1 MCKSLSVF
9 HCSHFPFLFS
19 TVLELFDV
27 QDYRNFEIW
36 VRGRSGSLKM
46 EPFNRSFT
54 TSYLSAGVSIAV
66 FCTVFLSSVSMLMHD
81 VSMLMHDISMLMQ
94 DIDIAVLSIA
104 LRYSMETA

>member
-1 MCKSLSVF
+1 
-9 HCSHFPFLFS
+9 
-19 TVLELFDV
+19 
-27 QDYRNFEIW
+27 
-36 VRGRSGSLKM
+36 M

-81 VSMLMHDISMLMQ
+81 VSMLMQ

>member
-1 MCKSLSVF
+1 
-9 HCSHFPFLFS
+9 
-19 TVLELFDV
+19 
-27 QDYRNFEIW
+27 
-36 VRGRSGSLKM
+36 M

-81 VSMLMHDISMLMQ
+81 VSMLMHDVSMLMHDISMLMQ